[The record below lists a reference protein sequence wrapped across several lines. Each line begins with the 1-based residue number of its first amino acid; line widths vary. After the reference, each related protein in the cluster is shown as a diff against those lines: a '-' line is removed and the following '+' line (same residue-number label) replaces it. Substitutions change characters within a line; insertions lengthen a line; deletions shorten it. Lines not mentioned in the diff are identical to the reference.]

1 MMEGMYPE
9 FEASYLIGKITS
21 TLDILFAHYKYLL
34 SQDLV
39 LSLHGKGES
48 SKDNGKR
55 QDWMDGMY
63 DDVQESEEAVVI
75 KSEYMEKEF

>member
-9 FEASYLIGKITS
+9 FEASYLIEKITS

-55 QDWMDGMY
+55 QDWMDEMY